1 MKKQIKRWLSIVL
14 TTSILLTMSV
24 PAFAEEP
31 DGISEQIP
39 IDVIQEIDN
48 QDAENINS
56 DTPENQDSEQNS
68 VPEETPAD
76 TEEKEQ
82 LSFEA
87 PETPETP
94 TTNGTRT
101 VLYEDGTLILNEL
114 VKDQEANESA
124 HGAVTKEY
132 PAWDGEE
139 NDYVFGDTGVP
150 WFKFRYNIK
159 AVEIGSK
166 ISPVDTS
173 KWFFDCTNAIRAEL
187 ANLDTSKVTTMEMM
201 FYNFGSVASDV
212 TISGLE
218 SWNTGCVTNMQGMFQ
233 WTGQSATG
241 SILISGLESW
251 NTSNVENMTEMFDSV
266 GSRAT
271 SVVLSGLNKW
281 NTSKVKN
288 MRKMFYFFGN
298 QAGTVEIPGIECIDT
313 SNVENMESMFEG
325 CASTDTKNVTIDL
338 SNWDVSNVT
347 NMRNIFCQF
356 KISADKVI
364 FLGLENWKFNS
375 NANLSG
381 MFSMS
386 GITGI
391 TPLVSEYNIGLLTIP
406 GGCIV
411 DSMFNFA
418 DNVKGTLK
426 IDGMPISEYGGDI
439 NLAWG
444 ANRTGGALYLAPT
457 NAATLTWAQETIDKY
472 GPSGNESQGNVYL
485 LKDHIM
491 RTILYE
497 DGTLLINESGKD
509 QEANEAKHGAV
520 KREYPAWDG
529 AKNDYNIAGNGVP
542 WSWLDEIA
550 AIEVGSKI
558 SPVNTSRWFFG
569 MHVSSIDVSLLDM
582 SNVTSTEEM
591 FGETTVEEIVGL
603 ENWDMSNVRDA
614 HNMFGWL
621 CMGATTPVELSGIEN
636 WKFPGGANLSGMFM
650 SSGAVRFDSFT
661 IPEACDIS
669 NMFNSSS
676 EVYGE
681 LIING
686 VQTCTEEGE
695 WNGFAKNA
703 NLGKGALYLVPDD
716 AAYSQAEDIESKYG
730 INGSVTQGHVY
741 LRKMLDFTVSESITM
756 TGTANSAN
764 LTVSDLTVENLG
776 SKAIT
781 VSSVQVDNILNGWTL
796 AANSTDFAA
805 LAKDSKM
812 FSLVIGEFDLSK
824 GAYTAGGTIAVDGQK
839 VFKLTGKTGIVSK
852 SINQQ
857 QVANLIVTVETE

>member
-1 MKKQIKRWLSIVL
+1 M
-14 TTSILLTMSV
+14 TMLLAMAV
-24 PAFAEEP
+24 PAFAEEL
-31 DGISEQIP
+31 DSYMEQTLIDAVQEDQEDTVMNDVDDTSLSET
-39 IDVIQEIDN
+39 
-48 QDAENINS
+48 QDS
-56 DTPENQDSEQNS
+56 DQVEATDDEADSEQVS
-68 VPEETPAD
+68 QESSGKPKKAAPRVTTAD
-76 TEEKEQ
+76 
-82 LSFEA
+82 
-87 PETPETP
+87 
-94 TTNGTRT
+94 GTRT

-114 VKDQEANESA
+114 EADSAANESA

-472 GPSGNESQGNVYL
+472 GLSGDQTQGHIYLNDDQVVGRTVLYADGTLIINEL
-485 LKDHIM
+485 LKDQ
-491 RTILYE
+491 
-497 DGTLLINESGKD
+497 G
-509 QEANEAKHGAV
+509 ANEATHGAI
-520 KREYPAWDG
+520 KKEYPAWDG

-542 WSWLDEIA
+542 WSWLDDITS
-550 AIEVGSKI
+550 IEVGSKI

-582 SNVTSTEEM
+582 SNVIATVEM
-591 FGETTVEEIVGL
+591 FGETTVEEIAGL
-603 ENWDMSNVRDA
+603 GNWDMSNVQDA

-621 CMGATTPVELSGIEN
+621 CMGATTPIELSGIEN

-695 WNGFAKNA
+695 WNGFARNT
-703 NLGKGALYLVPDD
+703 NPEKGALYLVPDD
-716 AAYSQAEDIESKYG
+716 MGYSQAEDIESKYG

-764 LTVSDLTVENLG
+764 LTVSELTVENLG